1 MGSGSN
7 TGNLVMD
14 RSWIELSLVFGR
26 DLVSWKVEVHKIS
39 HDVGALATR
48 RRLISAG
55 SVVIITFLS
64 AALSSTFTSSSI
76 HHHSFIFDSPVRLTH
91 FDLFI
96 HPSVS
101 LQSSRYRGCLTVYKH
116 PSNSRYGSVATRKT
130 TSLTKEEYKS
140 VWQNF
145 IY

>member
-39 HDVGALATR
+39 HGVGALATR

-76 HHHSFIFDSPVRLTH
+76 HLYLHHSLIFDSPVHLTH
-91 FDLFI
+91 FDLTI

-101 LQSSRYRGCLTVYKH
+101 LQSSRYRGRLTVYKH
-116 PSNSRYGSVATRKT
+116 FVATRKT
-130 TSLTKEEYKS
+130 THREDLVLVCHFPSHLTR
-140 VWQNF
+140 
-145 IY
+145 

>member
-1 MGSGSN
+1 MGSDNN

-14 RSWIELSLVFGR
+14 RSWIELPLVLAVTWTLGKQRF
-26 DLVSWKVEVHKIS
+26 LKFS
-39 HDVGALATR
+39 HVGALATR

-76 HHHSFIFDSPVRLTH
+76 HHHLHHSLIFDSPVRLTH
-91 FDLFI
+91 FDFFI

-130 TSLTKEEYKS
+130 TSS
-140 VWQNF
+140 
-145 IY
+145 